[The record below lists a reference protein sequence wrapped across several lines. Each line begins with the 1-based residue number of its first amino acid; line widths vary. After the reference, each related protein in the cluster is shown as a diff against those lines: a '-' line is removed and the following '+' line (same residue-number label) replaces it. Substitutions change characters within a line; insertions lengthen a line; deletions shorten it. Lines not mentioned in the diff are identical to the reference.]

1 MTCPNAPFKGR
12 RCRAVHPHHRE
23 SEQSRETHKQRQT
36 STGWTNTEVN
46 ALHPSNAYPDM
57 LASDS
62 GIVTL
67 SNELHPSNAAVPME
81 VTECGMVTLINE
93 LHPLKTILGIDVID
107 SGIKTLLNERHP
119 SNAPT
124 PMEPTELGIVTV
136 VNERHPLNALPLMAT
151 MAVWINALVCSGVA
165 TR

>member
-1 MTCPNAPFKGR
+1 VLALTCPYAPFKVCI
-12 RCRAVHPHHRE
+12 CRAVHGHHRE

-46 ALHPSNAYPDM
+46 ALHPSNAYPDT

-107 SGIKTLLNERHP
+107 SGIKT
-119 SNAPT
+119 PT

-151 MAVWINALVCSGVA
+151 MAVWINTLACSVVA